1 MLFDIKKNLEKI
13 ALSLSNETRANEN
26 MLHAY
31 FDYLETGDEDALDSA
46 NTQFR
51 ENLKSAGL
59 GILLIIPFSPV
70 TIPFF
75 IRLAKKHQVD
85 IIPNWYKKLDLNND
99 ENKLE

>member
-13 ALSLSNETRANEN
+13 ALSLSNETKANEN

-31 FDYLETGDEDALDSA
+31 FDYLETGDEEALDSA

-59 GILLIIPFSPV
+59 GILLIIPF
-70 TIPFF
+70 
-75 IRLAKKHQVD
+75 HQSQFHSSFV
-85 IIPNWYKKLDLNND
+85 
-99 ENKLE
+99 

>member
-1 MLFDIKKNLEKI
+1 MLFNIKKNLEKI
-13 ALSLSNETRANEN
+13 ALSLSNETKANED

-31 FDYLETGDEDALDSA
+31 FDYLETGDEEALDSA
-46 NTQFR
+46 NIQFK

-75 IRLAKKHQVD
+75 FRLAKKHDVD

>member
-13 ALSLSNETRANEN
+13 ALSLSNETKANEN

-46 NTQFR
+46 NIQFR

-75 IRLAKKHQVD
+75 IRLAKKYQVD

>member
-13 ALSLSNETRANEN
+13 ALSLSNETKANEN

-85 IIPNWYKKLDLNND
+85 IITNWYKKLDLNND

>member
-13 ALSLSNETRANEN
+13 ALSLSNETKANEN

-31 FDYLETGDEDALDSA
+31 FDYLETRNEDALDLA

-85 IIPNWYKKLDLNND
+85 IITNWYKKLDLNND

>member
-1 MLFDIKKNLEKI
+1 MTSNLYYQRDSFISEIYKAAKNNKEI
-13 ALSLSNETRANEN
+13 YFLSADFG
-26 MLHAY
+26 AP
-31 FDYLETGDEDALDSA
+31 ALD
-46 NTQFR
+46 QFR

>member
-13 ALSLSNETRANEN
+13 ALSLYNETKANEN

-31 FDYLETGDEDALDSA
+31 FDYLETGDEEALDSA

-59 GILLIIPFSPV
+59 GILLIIPVSPV

-75 IRLAKKHQVD
+75 IRLARKYKVD

>member
-13 ALSLSNETRANEN
+13 ALSLSNETKANEN

-31 FDYLETGDEDALDSA
+31 FDYLETGNEDALDLA

-75 IRLAKKHQVD
+75 IRLAKKRQVD

>member
-13 ALSLSNETRANEN
+13 ALSLSNETKANEN

-46 NTQFR
+46 NMQFR

-75 IRLAKKHQVD
+75 IRLAKKYQVD

>member
-13 ALSLSNETRANEN
+13 ALSLSNETKANED
-26 MLHAY
+26 MFHAY
-31 FDYLETGDEDALDSA
+31 FDYLETGDEEALDLA
-46 NTQFR
+46 NIQFK

-75 IRLAKKHQVD
+75 FRLAKKHDVD